1 MTTDAYRNAYETALE
16 ELTEIHA
23 KFEQLRTRKG
33 QVEHL
38 INALHSVFSLDEV
51 RTEAT
56 PSAAEMT
63 QVEIPAAVPQR
74 DPVPEPE
81 SEAPSSYSYLDVPNP
96 LPESDGDPFQRRVKA
111 AFKFRGLATQRSY

>member
-1 MTTDAYRNAYETALE
+1 MTMDAYRNAYETALE

-33 QVEHL
+33 QVENL
-38 INALHSVFSLDEV
+38 INALHSVFSPDEV
-51 RTEAT
+51 RAEAT

-63 QVEIPAAVPQR
+63 QVETAAAVPQS

-81 SEAPSSYSYLDVPNP
+81 SEAPSGYSYLDVPNP

-111 AFKFRGLATQRSY
+111 AFRFRGLATQRSY